1 MRHKT
6 EPYHRTCLRK
16 VRLKAPGHHGVMMVL
31 LRIVHDHSNS
41 VPENLTILEVTDVA
55 KLAVRYDYLDISRP
69 YFERWL
75 EGGWSNRWIKD
86 DISLSGYDDFR
97 VWLAL
102 SWMLKRQDEF
112 ENLTCMIII
121 QFRGPPIATGLQ
133 IHTSIVGKFLFTTLF
148 ASSLSE

>member
-1 MRHKT
+1 MLLNLPSDTTIWTSHD
-6 EPYHRTCLRK
+6 RT
-16 VRLKAPGHHGVMMVL
+16 
-31 LRIVHDHSNS
+31 S
-41 VPENLTILEVTDVA
+41 
-55 KLAVRYDYLDISRP
+55 
-69 YFERWL
+69 
-75 EGGWSNRWIKD
+75 KD
-86 DISLSGYDDFR
+86 GYDDFR